1 MKLMRLVGK
10 GQPSLSCLSPEWKLP
25 PEKSELDMGYITW
38 LFPTL
43 KWAFSPLCDRY
54 VFVFIIFI
62 IPFLLLWTQL
72 VEHIR
77 GGGGSDPVRFA
88 CYHIWSSYNPPKGL
102 LLSSHLIDEAD
113 EAQRK
118 EVMCLQCLWLVHVR
132 VVWSRTWVL
141 PLNNPPPLFILV
153 FMF

>member
-25 PEKSELDMGYITW
+25 PGEIRVGHGVYNLAVSR
-38 LFPTL
+38 L
-43 KWAFSPLCDRY
+43 KWAFSPLCDRC

-72 VEHIR
+72 VEPIR

-102 LLSSHLIDEAD
+102 LLSSHLTDEAD
-113 EAQRK
+113 KAQRK
-118 EVMCLQCLWLVHVR
+118 EVMCLHCLWLVHVR

-141 PLNNPPPLFILV
+141 PLNNPPSLFILV